1 MPSKYLGSRNSLP
14 ILEMRILPAP
24 ALNVGE
30 ELGSSGELLG
40 LAGSPDSAYPASSK
54 LQEEVGPFLRVEIP
68 GAGLPSLSWIGQ
80 GLGGNRCL
88 QRPRGRVICM
98 GLKIPLPLGFSSAEP
113 LNLSP
118 PKNRVKSS
126 KGR

>member
-40 LAGSPDSAYPASSK
+40 LCLPCF
-54 LQEEVGPFLRVEIP
+54 LQAPGGGGAISQGRNPRGRTAISILDRP
-68 GAGLPSLSWIGQ
+68 GAGRKQ
-80 GLGGNRCL
+80 
-88 QRPRGRVICM
+88 V
-98 GLKIPLPLGFSSAEP
+98 SAKAEGKSD
-113 LNLSP
+113 LHGVENSP
-118 PKNRVKSS
+118 PSWVFQRRAFEPFST
-126 KGR
+126 